1 MQRVT
6 RLPYGRTVAES
17 VSDDDRERTAELL
30 QKACGDGRLT
40 LEEFSVRVGAA
51 WAAETSTEL
60 ALATAALAPAV
71 VGTAQPVDRIVTVFS
86 ESKRKGRWRL
96 RGQALRTA
104 TAFGT
109 LELDLR
115 EVLTDADV
123 IEVTGTCWF
132 GEVKIIVPEGVEV
145 ALTGRAL
152 FASRELQLAPVPRVP
167 GTPLVRVEVN
177 TTFSSLSVR
186 SQPAQLGR

>member
-1 MQRVT
+1 
-6 RLPYGRTVAES
+6 
-17 VSDDDRERTAELL
+17 VSDPVSDSDRERTAELL

-60 ALATAALAPAV
+60 QVATAGLALLPV
-71 VGTAQPVDRIVTVFS
+71 VGAAQPVDRVVTVFS

-96 RGQALRTA
+96 RGQALRTL
-104 TAFGT
+104 TVFGT

-115 EVLTDADV
+115 EVLTDADT
-123 IEVTGTCWF
+123 IEVTGSCWF

-145 ALTGRAL
+145 DLIGRAL
-152 FASRELQLAPVPRVP
+152 FASREVHLAPVPRVP
-167 GTPLVRVEVN
+167 GTPLVRLDLSVN
-177 TTFSSLSVR
+177 FGSVSVR
-186 SQPAQLGR
+186 SQPPQQLGR